1 MRRYIK
7 NIVVIAV
14 LLMGTTT
21 RAEDLSRFS
30 FVYLLNGNAST
41 ETDAGYIRG
50 SISQDGKT
58 ATITITPAEGN
69 YITAENITVVK
80 TISGYHAQARTVL
93 ADVLD
98 ITPTSNDADPS
109 GETEYTFEVTDDNY
123 NYEITADFHSRTSV
137 EPAIITTENTSFIYN
152 GEAIEPIVT
161 VKLGNNTLGLNTDYS
176 VAYRNN
182 VEAGEAIITI
192 TGLRTYT
199 GTKNYTFIITK
210 ATPTL
215 TFSKETASLTI
226 GEEITGLPTLSNPEE
241 LAVTYSSSDTNIAT
255 VSEDGKVTLV
265 APGETTI
272 SAEFEGS
279 NNYEAATAS
288 YTLYI
293 APGTITGITATGYT
307 GTYDGIGHGITVAAP
322 EGTTIK
328 YGTKKGTYNLDES
341 PTYTDA
347 GTYWAHY
354 QIERTNYNTI
364 ADSAKVEISK
374 ATTAITFDEQSY
386 SATFGE
392 TFTAPVANTD
402 PEGLNVTATSSS
414 NTLVATVADGV
425 ISIIGIGETTITVSF
440 AGNNNYKPAT
450 ATYNLNVAAGT
461 ITGITAT
468 GYTGTYDG
476 IGHGITVTA
485 PEEATIK
492 YGTKKGTYNL
502 NESPTY
508 TDAGSYMVHYQV
520 ERTNYNTITDS
531 LKVEISKANINP
543 TVTLEG
549 WTYGATANTPEV
561 IGNIGN
567 GEETFTYKPEG
578 EETFTS
584 EVPKAVGTH
593 TLKVTIAETTN
604 YYGGEAITTF
614 TITKRTF
621 DSEKDITFAEGQTF
635 ASFYSTDEELELPE
649 SGITAYMIT
658 GIEGN
663 TLITQAISYIPKDTP
678 VLIEKTG
685 TSVELKN
692 PSEVENNM
700 LQYAAEDVT
709 ADGTLYILYN
719 GEYVK
724 ATGIIPQGKCYLKTS
739 TPSGSRRLIIGHSNG
754 TNSISKLEADTKIEK
769 WFDLKGQ
776 TISKPKKKGL
786 YIKNGKKVI
795 VK

>member
-1 MRRYIK
+1 
-7 NIVVIAV
+7 
-14 LLMGTTT
+14 
-21 RAEDLSRFS
+21 
-30 FVYLLNGNAST
+30 
-41 ETDAGYIRG
+41 
-50 SISQDGKT
+50 
-58 ATITITPAEGN
+58 
-69 YITAENITVVK
+69 
-80 TISGYHAQARTVL
+80 
-93 ADVLD
+93 
-98 ITPTSNDADPS
+98 
-109 GETEYTFEVTDDNY
+109 
-123 NYEITADFHSRTSV
+123 
-137 EPAIITTENTSFIYN
+137 
-152 GEAIEPIVT
+152 
-161 VKLGNNTLGLNTDYS
+161 
-176 VAYRNN
+176 
-182 VEAGEAIITI
+182 
-192 TGLRTYT
+192 
-199 GTKNYTFIITK
+199 
-210 ATPTL
+210 
-215 TFSKETASLTI
+215 
-226 GEEITGLPTLSNPEE
+226 
-241 LAVTYSSSDTNIAT
+241 
-255 VSEDGKVTLV
+255 
-265 APGETTI
+265 
-272 SAEFEGS
+272 
-279 NNYEAATAS
+279 
-288 YTLYI
+288 
-293 APGTITGITATGYT
+293 
-307 GTYDGIGHGITVAAP
+307 
-322 EGTTIK
+322 
-328 YGTKKGTYNLDES
+328 
-341 PTYTDA
+341 
-347 GTYWAHY
+347 
-354 QIERTNYNTI
+354 
-364 ADSAKVEISK
+364 
-374 ATTAITFDEQSY
+374 
-386 SATFGE
+386 
-392 TFTAPVANTD
+392 
-402 PEGLNVTATSSS
+402 
-414 NTLVATVADGV
+414 
-425 ISIIGIGETTITVSF
+425 
-440 AGNNNYKPAT
+440 
-450 ATYNLNVAAGT
+450 
-461 ITGITAT
+461 
-468 GYTGTYDG
+468 
-476 IGHGITVTA
+476 
-485 PEEATIK
+485 
-492 YGTKKGTYNL
+492 
-502 NESPTY
+502 
-508 TDAGSYMVHYQV
+508 MVHYQV
-520 ERTNYNTITDS
+520 SQDNYNTITDS

-561 IGNIGN
+561 KGNIGN

-593 TLKVTIAETTN
+593 TLKVTIAETNN

-678 VLIEKTG
+678 VLIEKTE